1 MPNETTIALDDVAD
15 RFAAEQAMAAI
26 VEAETA
32 LDRVR
37 NKAARIIDA
46 IVKRKCPNAPAGPF
60 RMVANR
66 AGNGLDAIVFTTP
79 AADEPAK
86 SAVPEATGGNGA

>member
-1 MPNETTIALDDVAD
+1 MPNETTIPLDDVAD
-15 RFAAEQAMAAI
+15 RFAAEQAMSSVA
-26 VEAETA
+26 EAEA
-32 LDRVR
+32 GLERVR
-37 NKAARIIDA
+37 ERAARVLHA